1 MSALARLSTAA
12 GGVIVLLAGSA
23 MIASAHTAS
32 APSQTPHAQ
41 TTTTAHQTTWEGNGS
56 DNLPCTGGTLHWIF
70 TGGDNGTF
78 ADLYINGLFADAGE
92 QKGASGIGAWHFYTP
107 SAGVTAGTN
116 VYVTYDGAARGRLVI
131 SHCEEGT
138 TTSTT
143 STVPTTSTT
152 STTETTSTSTVP
164 TTSETTT
171 TETTSTSTVPTSS

>member
-78 ADLYINGLFADAGE
+78 ADLYINGAC
-92 QKGASGIGAWHFYTP
+92 SPTP
-107 SAGVTAGTN
+107 ANRRVR
-116 VYVTYDGAARGRLVI
+116 RGLAP
-131 SHCEEGT
+131 G
-138 TTSTT
+138 TST
-143 STVPTTSTT
+143 PPAP
-152 STTETTSTSTVP
+152 E
-164 TTSETTT
+164 
-171 TETTSTSTVPTSS
+171 